1 MNKLPLLSL
10 PLLLVACHPVGPT
23 YIPPKPA
30 VPDQFTSTGGTVPA
44 FLEWSPSWR
53 DPQLASLVERALK
66 GSPDLQVAE
75 ARLRQARANQGIQE
89 AAGGPDLSMGSKVSR
104 DRISENSGLVSN
116 LPTKSLKTEFTTYQ
130 VGFDA
135 SWEIDLF
142 GHQRRLAEGAR
153 ARTEASEERLRDVRL
168 VLASEVIRTY
178 VDYRMGQQ
186 RLALAEGNLNDHE
199 ELVRL
204 TKLRVGAG
212 DAPDQELQR
221 MEINRDD
228 AQAVLA
234 GLKMNV
240 RQSLATLSVL
250 TATPLQ
256 ELDTQ
261 LQDKAP
267 LMAVPEAPAAG
278 LPSELLQ
285 RRPDVRVAEREMAAA
300 CADIGVAQAERYPR
314 FALVGSGGW
323 TSVSSGTLISTA
335 SSTWSVGPQL
345 SVPIFN
351 RGKLK
356 NKVRAN
362 EAAFDAASAIYRKSV
377 LAAVADVEVALNRVA
392 QSEERR
398 LRLTEAG
405 RRSQQSVR
413 LVELQYKT
421 GEISKVSLLEVR
433 LASANHEDQ
442 EIQAHAQSLNALVSL
457 QKALGGGW

>member
-44 FLEWSPSWR
+44 FRGWSSSWR

-66 GSPDLQVAE
+66 RSPDLQVAE

-104 DRISENSGLVSN
+104 DRISENSGFNSN

-135 SWEIDLF
+135 SWEVDLF

-153 ARTEASEERLRDVRL
+153 VRTEASEERLRDVRL
-168 VLASEVIRTY
+168 VLASEVTRTY

-186 RLALAEGNLNDHE
+186 RLALAENNLNEHE

-204 TKLRVGAG
+204 TKLRAEAG

-221 MEINRDD
+221 MEISRDD
-228 AQAVLA
+228 AQAVQA

-240 RQSLATLSVL
+240 RQSLAALSVL

-256 ELDTQ
+256 ELDIQ

-362 EAAFDAASAIYRKSV
+362 EAAFDATSAIYRKSV

-398 LRLTEAG
+398 LRLTEAE
-405 RRSQQSVR
+405 RRSQQSVW
-413 LVELQYKT
+413 LAELQYKA
-421 GEISKVSLLEVR
+421 GEISKASILEAR
-433 LASANHEDQ
+433 LASAYHEDQ
-442 EIQAHAQSLNALVSL
+442 EIQAHAQSLIALVSL

>member
-186 RLALAEGNLNDHE
+186 RLALAEDNLNDHE

-240 RQSLATLSVL
+240 RQSLAALSVL

-314 FALVGSGGW
+314 FVLVGSGGW

-351 RGKLK
+351 RGKLN